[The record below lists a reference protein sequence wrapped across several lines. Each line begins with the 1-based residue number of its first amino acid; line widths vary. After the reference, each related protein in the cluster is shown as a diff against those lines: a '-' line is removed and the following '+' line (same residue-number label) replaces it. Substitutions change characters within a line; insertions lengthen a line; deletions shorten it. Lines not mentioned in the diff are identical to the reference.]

1 MKAAAG
7 ANKSRLLFG
16 PVGIVLAV
24 CLGFAVA
31 WAERSVLGSS
41 ESVELNQSQLAEAR
55 KEAESKIPRL
65 SADTEA
71 RLAAANF
78 PQLPPVS
85 IAIDPSADRSGLSGT
100 KAQGGLAGLAPGPG
114 ARIPQTP
121 AAPSEPDFATRYSL
135 WATAYKAASEAQRP
149 RPSRTRAYLLSE
161 LSPTGRFGRKGKEGV
176 YFKSAADK
184 SEFIAGVG
192 TQFYDAELIGISPA
206 GPVFRLK
213 NGTTRTVKY
222 AAENVEPSGI
232 QPSATPAPPESA
244 EKSPGQ

>member
-1 MKAAAG
+1 MKTSG
-7 ANKSRLLFG
+7 VNKYRLLYG
-16 PVGIVLAV
+16 PAGIVLAV
-24 CLGFAVA
+24 CVGVAVA
-31 WAERSVLGSS
+31 WAERCVLGSS
-41 ESVELNQSQLAEAR
+41 ESVELNQAQLAEAR
-55 KEAESKIPRL
+55 KEAEAKIPRL

-100 KAQGGLAGLAPGPG
+100 KGQGGLAGLAPGPG
-114 ARIPQTP
+114 ARIPQAP
-121 AAPSEPDFATRYSL
+121 AVPTEPDFATRYSQ
-135 WATAYKAASEAQRP
+135 WATEYKAAADALRP

-184 SEFIAGVG
+184 SEFLAVIG
-192 TQFYDAELIGISPA
+192 TQFYDAELTAVSPA

-222 AAENVEPSGI
+222 AAENVEPSSI

-244 EKSPGQ
+244 DKSPDR

>member
-1 MKAAAG
+1 MKTSG
-7 ANKSRLLFG
+7 VNKYRLLYG
-16 PVGIVLAV
+16 PVCIVLAV
-24 CLGFAVA
+24 CVGVAVA
-31 WAERSVLGSS
+31 WAERCVLGSS
-41 ESVELNQSQLAEAR
+41 ESVELNQAQLAEAR
-55 KEAESKIPRL
+55 KEAEAKIPRL

-100 KAQGGLAGLAPGPG
+100 KAQGGSAGLAPGPG
-114 ARIPQTP
+114 ARIPQAP
-121 AAPSEPDFATRYSL
+121 AVPTEPDFATRYSQ
-135 WATAYKAASEAQRP
+135 WATEYKAAADALRP

-184 SEFIAGVG
+184 SEFLAVIG
-192 TQFYDAELIGISPA
+192 TQFYDAELTAISPA

-222 AAENVEPSGI
+222 AAENVEPSTI

-244 EKSPGQ
+244 DKSPDR

>member
-1 MKAAAG
+1 MKSSG
-7 ANKSRLLFG
+7 VNKYRLLYG

-24 CLGFAVA
+24 CVCVAVA
-31 WAERSVLGSS
+31 WVERSVLGSS
-41 ESVELNQSQLAEAR
+41 ESVELNQAQLAEAR
-55 KEAESKIPRL
+55 KEAEAKIPRL
-65 SADTEA
+65 SADTET

-78 PQLPPVS
+78 PRLPPVS

-100 KAQGGLAGLAPGPG
+100 KAQGGLAPGPG
-114 ARIPQTP
+114 ARLPQAP
-121 AAPSEPDFATRYSL
+121 AVPTEPDFATRYSQ
-135 WATAYKAASEAQRP
+135 WATQYKAAADALRP

-184 SEFIAGVG
+184 SEFLAVIG
-192 TQFYDAELIGISPA
+192 TQFYDAELIGVSPA

-222 AAENVEPSGI
+222 AAENVEPSTI

-244 EKSPGQ
+244 EKSPDR